1 LIILKNTNT
10 VTFNFEE
17 YFRKLGEAS
26 DGLSRSF
33 VKREKFQY
41 YDSLSKTEQQEFKDI
56 SNEYLRKQHLK
67 FREQINTAKQMMIE
81 AGIPIS

>member
-1 LIILKNTNT
+1 M
-10 VTFNFEE
+10 VAFNFEE

-41 YDSLSKTEQQEFKDI
+41 YDSLSKIEQQEF
-56 SNEYLRKQHLK
+56 
-67 FREQINTAKQMMIE
+67 
-81 AGIPIS
+81 

>member
-1 LIILKNTNT
+1 MIA
-10 VTFNFEE
+10 FNFDE
-17 YFRKLGEAS
+17 YFRKLNEAS

-33 VKREKFQY
+33 VKKEKFEY
-41 YDSLSKTEQQEFKDI
+41 YDALSKTEQQEFKEV